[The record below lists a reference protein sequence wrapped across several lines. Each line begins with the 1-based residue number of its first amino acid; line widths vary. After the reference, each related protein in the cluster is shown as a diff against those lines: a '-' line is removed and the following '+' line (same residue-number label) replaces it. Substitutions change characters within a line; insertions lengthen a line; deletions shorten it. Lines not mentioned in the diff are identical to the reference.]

1 MLQNNAL
8 SAIPVISDLIMDV
21 TNNVQMDIGV
31 IVKIISANVIYLI
44 DLNFQLAMKHVLNAM
59 VRYLLSAVDALNFT
73 SQMIQEKQGRLAIFQ
88 LALNAKSPN
97 VLMVSILSG
106 IQFLMSTGIIQV
118 NVIIAIKHAGNV
130 LGLFQMIVQRA
141 QQVFS

>member
-44 DLNFQLAMKHVLNAM
+44 DLNF
-59 VRYLLSAVDALNFT
+59 
-73 SQMIQEKQGRLAIFQ
+73 
-88 LALNAKSPN
+88 
-97 VLMVSILSG
+97 
-106 IQFLMSTGIIQV
+106 
-118 NVIIAIKHAGNV
+118 
-130 LGLFQMIVQRA
+130 
-141 QQVFS
+141 